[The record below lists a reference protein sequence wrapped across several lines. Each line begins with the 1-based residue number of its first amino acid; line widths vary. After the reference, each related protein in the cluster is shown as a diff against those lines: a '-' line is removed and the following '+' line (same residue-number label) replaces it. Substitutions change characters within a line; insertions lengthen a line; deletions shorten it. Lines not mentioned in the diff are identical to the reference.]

1 MEKLKDSAEK
11 ALILRDSLVKNAD
24 GWRFNR
30 RMNSIVSV
38 RSISGATT
46 KAMKNL
52 VLGCLKE
59 KSLDNKLLRHGA
71 NDLQS
76 EKSAKKI
83 ASNIINMAVTV
94 K

>member
-59 KSLDNKLLRHGA
+59 KSLILDYYVMGQTISKVKNQLRR
-71 NDLQS
+71 LR
-76 EKSAKKI
+76 
-83 ASNIINMAVTV
+83 VT
-94 K
+94 